1 MGTDFTQD
9 ALLHFLQCNGGSV
22 KNTDLILH
30 FKDFIRDNP
39 DQKRNRELFKKFVN
53 SVATVRQVEGVS
65 YVVLRKKFKGYV
77 PGNGEGG
84 SSERLPA
91 AKGTDTCPEN
101 GETPRQKPELR
112 EVTTPAPPGV
122 TAGKTSLP
130 VAGIMPYNNNTVQK
144 NLNVRQQQVSSTP
157 DVCGRPAAVSQ
168 TPAEPPA
175 QHLITQTRDPS
186 SSSGASSSSQ
196 SGASSSSDPSS
207 SSGGSSSSDPSSS
220 SSASSSSDP
229 SSSSG
234 ASSSSQSGA
243 SSSSD
248 PSSSSE
254 GSSSSDPSSSSSAS
268 SSSDPS
274 SSSGASSS
282 AVAFNSSQSD
292 PSSSSE
298 FITIRSLFFIRSLL
312 SIGPLLFLRYLLF
325 VKNPLFV
332 RSLLFIDPLLFV
344 RSLIFIEPLLFIEP
358 PLHQNP
364 ALHQVP
370 PLHQTPFL
378 HQVPPL
384 HQNQVPPLRQGP
396 PPQQT
401 PPLHQTPVLLQS
413 APRLARHRPSYKSAL
428 SYDEDEE
435 EEEVQVRRGSA
446 VGAWPLS
453 YPLGGLGNALS
464 TSSPCIID
472 QQASPPISSSSSPSY
487 SPERKLPKI
496 YVQEAEEERLQGRR
510 GPASGP
516 TPGSV
521 SGEVSSTRRSLPLEA
536 ERYTPSSDRATEL
549 VPRRDGPRYGKPA
562 AFRQGPHQSRGQ
574 GLSSSHSSL
583 FSPSSDPDFS
593 RGSGWNSSCDEL
605 QAKAGA
611 ARGGSQIQEVIQRT
625 QGSHL
630 ESVTQHADSKTTGPR
645 HPTGH
650 LHDNQEPTGYLS
662 PFYHSTDHLHDDQVV
677 PWHLSTGDL
686 CDDREDAESS
696 EGSTSSQP
704 RRGAARRISS
714 RLRSRM
720 CRSLGADLD
729 QLLQEDARAGGGS
742 EAARLNRLHLI
753 SSSLS
758 LRYDLSNSSLSSCS
772 TPPSCHSFADLGE
785 VKGGRRS
792 SPGAPSSSTAEQEGP
807 NRKPL
812 VPLEPKEHVWLVK
825 GAAGA
830 WPDIYTLFR
839 EDSSLLNRQ
848 DFISGFTV
856 LHWIAKHGDHRVLNT
871 LWYGVQKAGLTF
883 DVNARS
889 TCGHTPLHIAAMH
902 GHKNI
907 MRLLVTKFGADVKLR
922 DTAGK
927 KPWQYLSR
935 TTAPDVFQLLGA
947 PARAA
952 GGEGGG
958 VGTEDPSGKQ
968 RQTQPR
974 RRRHHL
980 SFASSSSERPL
991 TGTGTTRVKRSSSIA
1006 AFLKHKSLQTFY
1018 RNQSDSSV

>member
-175 QHLITQTRDPS
+175 QHLITQVGQQRVG
-186 SSSGASSSSQ
+186 SGPGVTPVVAS
-196 SGASSSSDPSS
+196 
-207 SSGGSSSSDPSSS
+207 
-220 SSASSSSDP
+220 
-229 SSSSG
+229 
-234 ASSSSQSGA
+234 
-243 SSSSD
+243 
-248 PSSSSE
+248 
-254 GSSSSDPSSSSSAS
+254 
-268 SSSDPS
+268 
-274 SSSGASSS
+274 
-282 AVAFNSSQSD
+282 
-292 PSSSSE
+292 
-298 FITIRSLFFIRSLL
+298 
-312 SIGPLLFLRYLLF
+312 
-325 VKNPLFV
+325 V
-332 RSLLFIDPLLFV
+332 RQETPHLHQ
-344 RSLIFIEPLLFIEP
+344 EP
-358 PLHQNP
+358 PLHHNQVP
-364 ALHQVP
+364 PLRQTLPLHQGAPLPQTPPLHQVP
-370 PLHQTPFL
+370 PLHQTPPL
-378 HQVPPL
+378 HQEPPLHHNQVPPLRQTLPLHQRAPLPQTPLLHQVPPLRQTPPLHQEPPLQQLPLIHHNRTPPLPQTPPLHQVPPLRQTPPLHQEPPLQQLPLIHHNQEPLLHQEPPLHRTPPLPQVPPL